1 MKAQDYRKKYVD
13 LTQQLV
19 SLEAKIKTRL
29 KELVKQHP
37 DVIIGQKGDTMIK
50 AKSISNDHYI
60 DNASV
65 EDVLET
71 IQTIEQWIASQH
83 PHQQLEIK
91 YPTKDPICNCDGRDM
106 PTYMEEGKRWCPQC
120 GYEVK

>member
-83 PHQQLEIK
+83 PHQQ
-91 YPTKDPICNCDGRDM
+91 
-106 PTYMEEGKRWCPQC
+106 GKLFN
-120 GYEVK
+120 